1 MSIEVMRPNKILKT
15 TLAAAVLVL
24 AYVKCGSDV
33 SGNNTVDLKDPGR
46 DGNDPVWVYSG
57 LIPKLSDVQLKVSM
71 RGHTVRVIGFA
82 PQGFSQALPD
92 YAVSD
97 QIDGRQRIM
106 VVYPIATVDRSH
118 TRDDGSPAR
127 NADVGIYRNV
137 TVFPYNPFGIG
148 SSKTTPWG
156 GFPYIEYERSR
167 NIAFHGPITRS
178 GGLWKLLRG
187 PVSHACNRM
196 QGEHATELAHILGVP
211 MNRRW
216 SASDERPVTATV
228 EVLPHSQYDKIVG
241 GKFDGKFVD
250 VDYPGLNSD
259 IQASKSSP
267 VSTKVFGTW
276 NGLQHPDWICT
287 ADAANLN
294 AAKPCAKFARPTPNT
309 PARPSSGGAGPST
322 ETPTTDHV
330 ANAKVCNVTTFANVR
345 SDSLSQVIGKA
356 EPDEAIELQ
365 LDTKEDDTGRVFVR
379 AWFFENPVA
388 DAPAGFGWIAR
399 DFTCKN

>member
-1 MSIEVMRPNKILKT
+1 MILRATRKNTIIRT
-15 TLAAAVLVL
+15 TVTAALAL
-24 AYVKCGSDV
+24 AHVKCGTDV
-33 SGNNTVDLKDPGR
+33 AGNNTVDLKDPGR

-82 PQGFSQALPD
+82 PPGFSQTLPD
-92 YAVSD
+92 YAISD
-97 QIDGRQRIM
+97 EIEGKKRIM
-106 VVYPIATVDRSH
+106 VVYPIATVDKSRP
-118 TRDDGSPAR
+118 RDDGSPAR
-127 NADVGIYRNV
+127 NADVGLYKNV

-148 SSKTTPWG
+148 SNKTTPWG

-196 QGEHATELAHILGVP
+196 QGEHVTELAHILGVP

-228 EVLPHSQYDKIVG
+228 EVLPHNQYDKIVG

-250 VDYPGLNSD
+250 VEYAGLSSD
-259 IQASKSSP
+259 IRVSNSSP
-267 VSTKVFGTW
+267 VSTKVFATW
-276 NGLQHPDWICT
+276 NGLQHPEWICT

-294 AAKPCAKFARPTPNT
+294 AEKPCAKFARPNAGT
-309 PARPSSGGAGPST
+309 PATTNNGGAGPT
-322 ETPTTDHV
+322 TGTPAAAHV
-330 ANAKVCNVTTFANVR
+330 ANAKVCNVTNFANIR
-345 SDSLSQVIGKA
+345 SDSLSLVIGKA

-365 LDTKEDDTGRVFVR
+365 LDTKEDDTGREFVR
-379 AWFFENPVA
+379 AWFFENPSA
-388 DAPAGFGWIAR
+388 GAPAGFGWIAR